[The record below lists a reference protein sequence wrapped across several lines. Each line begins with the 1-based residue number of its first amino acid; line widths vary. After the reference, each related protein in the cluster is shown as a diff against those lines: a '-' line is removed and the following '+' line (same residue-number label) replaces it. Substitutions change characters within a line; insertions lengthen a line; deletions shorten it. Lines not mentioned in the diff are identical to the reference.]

1 MYSANIDHMSQTDI
15 KPKASASD
23 HLANERTFLAWIR
36 TSIALMGF
44 GFVVVKFSLF
54 VRQLSLAVGS
64 HAVAPAK
71 GFSGIIGLC
80 LVAIGALTA
89 LIGYLRYKRIEKQL
103 LNQAFYPQSRLLLV
117 LTAGVI
123 GASLLLLYYLLPN
136 L

>member
-1 MYSANIDHMSQTDI
+1 MEEH
-15 KPKASASD
+15 KPKAGASD

-54 VRQLSLAVGS
+54 VRQLSLAVG
-64 HAVAPAK
+64 AKVITPAH
-71 GFSGIIGLC
+71 GFSGIIGMA
-80 LVAIGALTA
+80 LVAVGALTA
-89 LIGYLRYKRIEKQL
+89 MIGYLRYKRIEKQL
-103 LNQAFYPQSRLLLV
+103 LDQAFYPQSRLLLV

>member
-1 MYSANIDHMSQTDI
+1 MTDNKD

-54 VRQLSLAVGS
+54 VRQLSLAVTG
-64 HAVAPAK
+64 HAITPPT
-71 GFSGIIGLC
+71 GFSGVIGLS
-80 LVAIGALTA
+80 LVAVGALTA
-89 LIGYLRYKRIEKQL
+89 LIGYLRFRRIEKQL
-103 LNQAFYPQSRLLLV
+103 INGAFYPQSGLLLV

-123 GASLLLLYYLLPN
+123 IASLLLLYYLLPN